1 VEAVSEVAAGLVLCE
16 NSDTRGRLPRMERK
30 EYPDFGSRQDIDTKI
45 NILDRRM
52 IVMKR
57 CFKDAFF
64 SFVVSRHDDDEDDED
79 DVFLFSTMSPVCMR
93 TCARRRGRGVLSPV

>member
-16 NSDTRGRLPRMERK
+16 NSDTPRGRLPRMQRK
-30 EYPDFGSRQDIDTKI
+30 ECADFGSRQDIDTKI

-57 CFKDAFF
+57 CFEDAFF
-64 SFVVSRHDDDEDDED
+64 SYVVSLHDDDDDD
-79 DVFLFSTMSPVCMR
+79 DDGFKNN
-93 TCARRRGRGVLSPV
+93 